1 MNPGHS
7 RSGMRADG
15 DDPRIA
21 AFWKRYAA
29 VLEAARIPEKR
40 HVWFR
45 RACERFIVWL
55 QPTRLAQTQRE
66 QVLEYLKY
74 LEGARLE
81 RWQLEQ
87 ASEAL
92 RYLLADVY
100 GCG

>member
-7 RSGMRADG
+7 RSGMWADG

-29 VLEAARIPEKR
+29 VLEAGRIPEKR

-45 RACERFIVWL
+45 RACERFIGWL

-66 QVLEYLKY
+66 QVLEHLNLHARVEPTRIECAQSAGYLAAWTT
-74 LEGARLE
+74 LPP
-81 RWQLEQ
+81 
-87 ASEAL
+87 
-92 RYLLADVY
+92 
-100 GCG
+100 